1 MKIWLFFWLHPQT
14 TDQSLEIETISKA
27 KPYEIRCQIRN
38 LSYPIKWW
46 FARVFSTFGFFKD
59 FQVFFAKLMALT
71 ATCNQIVFLC
81 VQPTYLLSQFDLI
94 KIQKTAFTENWNRFC
109 KHIWWR
115 QSLASKWK
123 KSTFVYCNTVP
134 AQYFAKTI
142 LEQSGKDG
150 QRSVFILAKVRR
162 AHYLTWVSR
171 NLTCYF
177 LCFSESNSIIV
188 EAKEK
193 W

>member
-109 KHIWWR
+109 KHIWWK

-123 KSTFVYCNTVP
+123 RVLSCTVIQFQHSILQKRYYSSP
-134 AQYFAKTI
+134 AKTVKGVYLFLPKFVGPI
-142 LEQSGKDG
+142 IWHECHEISLAI
-150 QRSVFILAKVRR
+150 FCALAKV
-162 AHYLTWVSR
+162 
-171 NLTCYF
+171 
-177 LCFSESNSIIV
+177 IV
-188 EAKEK
+188 L
-193 W
+193 